1 MKKAIQKDRERQER
15 AGKNRRSFRVK
26 AAGICLMAGL
36 LLMAGAGSAAADETE
51 DGLLLIEDDG
61 EEVVDQSGA
70 SLEEL
75 QAQEAAA
82 ETPQT
87 EAPQILTD
95 EDPTLERASAD
106 MLQLYLDGLTGMA
119 SPIGSD
125 GELEIGQYIK
135 SAMENMGY
143 EISEQSFHEGFLN
156 ANGVDAPGIN
166 IIAERGADAEN
177 RHSDILIISTHYD
190 SKSFPE
196 EGDPFSNDKTGA
208 AVLLEM
214 ARILS
219 GVETDTDIC
228 FLFLSGEEDG
238 LYGSANFVRTLG
250 EEYNG
255 RIAGVIDVERVGYTG
270 DFRYVL
276 KTVDQKENTLG
287 NLLREEAASYGLAD
301 ADTPEAIGLQA
312 DPGVAE
318 NDVQTAGSGNGSE
331 SHAEGNAAGQ
341 DETEAQNWWDWQYLA
356 DEAATQKS
364 FADAGIMAVTVSQ
377 DTAEAEKNAEE
388 NAEDKLKTPDEMS
401 EETDSATADSEAI
414 GNAEEVKPEIT
425 RLQQITDILASVVA
439 RIMSEKTGS
448 LLY

>member
-26 AAGICLMAGL
+26 TAGICLMAGL

-51 DGLLLIEDDG
+51 DGLLIEDDG

-143 EISEQSFHEGFLN
+143 EISEQNFHEGFLN

-214 ARILS
+214 VRILS

-312 DPGVAE
+312 DPGVAG
-318 NDVQTAGSGNGSE
+318 NDLE

-341 DETEAQNWWDWQYLA
+341 DETKAQNWWDWQYLA

-377 DTAEAEKNAEE
+377 DTAEAENNAEE
-388 NAEDKLKTPDEMS
+388 NAGDELKTPDEMS
-401 EETDSATADSEAI
+401 EETDSATADSEAT

>member
-51 DGLLLIEDDG
+51 DGLLIEDDG

-143 EISEQSFHEGFLN
+143 EISEQNFHEGFLN

-255 RIAGVIDVERVGYTG
+255 RKAGVIDVERVGYTG

-276 KTVDQKENTLG
+276 KTTDQKENTLG

-312 DPGVAE
+312 DPGVAG
-318 NDVQTAGSGNGSE
+318 NDLE

-377 DTAEAEKNAEE
+377 DTAEAENNAEE
-388 NAEDKLKTPDEMS
+388 NAGDELKTPDEMS
-401 EETDSATADSEAI
+401 EETDSATADSEAT

>member
-26 AAGICLMAGL
+26 TAGICLMAGL

-51 DGLLLIEDDG
+51 DGLLIEDDG

-143 EISEQSFHEGFLN
+143 EISEQNFHEGFLN

-177 RHSDILIISTHYD
+177 RHSDILIVSTHYD

-276 KTVDQKENTLG
+276 KTTDQKENTLG

-301 ADTPEAIGLQA
+301 ADIPEAIGLQA

-318 NDVQTAGSGNGSE
+318 SDAQTAGSGNGSE

-341 DETEAQNWWDWQYLA
+341 DETEAQNWWDWQYLV

-377 DTAEAEKNAEE
+377 DTAEAENNAEE
-388 NAEDKLKTPDEMS
+388 NAGDELKTPDEMS
-401 EETDSATADSEAI
+401 EETDSATADSEAT

>member
-1 MKKAIQKDRERQER
+1 MQMKKAIQKDRERQER

-51 DGLLLIEDDG
+51 DGLLIEDDG

-143 EISEQSFHEGFLN
+143 EISEQNFHEGFLN

-276 KTVDQKENTLG
+276 KTTDQKENTLG

-312 DPGVAE
+312 DPGVAG
-318 NDVQTAGSGNGSE
+318 NDLE

-377 DTAEAEKNAEE
+377 DTAEAENNAEE
-388 NAEDKLKTPDEMS
+388 NAGDELKTPDEMS
-401 EETDSATADSEAI
+401 EETDSATADSEAT

>member
-26 AAGICLMAGL
+26 TAGICLMAGL

-51 DGLLLIEDDG
+51 DGLLIEDDG

-143 EISEQSFHEGFLN
+143 EISEQNFHEGFLN

-196 EGDPFSNDKTGA
+196 EEDPFSNDKTGA

-276 KTVDQKENTLG
+276 KTTDQKENTLG

-312 DPGVAE
+312 DPGVAG
-318 NDVQTAGSGNGSE
+318 NDLE

-377 DTAEAEKNAEE
+377 DTAEAENNAEE
-388 NAEDKLKTPDEMS
+388 NAGDELKTPDEMS
-401 EETDSATADSEAI
+401 EETDSETTDSEAT

>member
-26 AAGICLMAGL
+26 TAGICLMAGL

-51 DGLLLIEDDG
+51 DGLLIEDDG

-143 EISEQSFHEGFLN
+143 EISEQNFHEGFLN

-166 IIAERGADAEN
+166 IIVERGADAEN

-276 KTVDQKENTLG
+276 KTTDQKENTLG

-312 DPGVAE
+312 DPGVAG
-318 NDVQTAGSGNGSE
+318 NDLE

-377 DTAEAEKNAEE
+377 DTAEAENNAEE
-388 NAEDKLKTPDEMS
+388 NAGDELKTPDEMS
-401 EETDSATADSEAI
+401 EETDSATADSEAT

>member
-26 AAGICLMAGL
+26 TAGICLMAGL

-51 DGLLLIEDDG
+51 DGLLIEDDG

-82 ETPQT
+82 ETQQT

-143 EISEQSFHEGFLN
+143 EISEQNFHEGFLN

-287 NLLREEAASYGLAD
+287 NLLREEAASYGPVD

-312 DPGVAE
+312 DPGVAG
-318 NDVQTAGSGNGSE
+318 NDLE

-388 NAEDKLKTPDEMS
+388 NAGDELKTPDEKS
-401 EETDSATADSEAI
+401 EETDSETTDSEAI
-414 GNAEEVKPEIT
+414 GNAEEMKPEIT

>member
-26 AAGICLMAGL
+26 TAGICLMAGL

-51 DGLLLIEDDG
+51 DGLLIEDDG

-143 EISEQSFHEGFLN
+143 EISEQNFHEGFLN

-287 NLLREEAASYGLAD
+287 NLLREEAASYGPVD

-312 DPGVAE
+312 DPGVAG
-318 NDVQTAGSGNGSE
+318 NDLE

-388 NAEDKLKTPDEMS
+388 NAGDELKTPDEKS
-401 EETDSATADSEAI
+401 EETDSETTDLEAI
-414 GNAEEVKPEIT
+414 GNAEEMKPEIT

>member
-26 AAGICLMAGL
+26 TAGICLMAGL

-51 DGLLLIEDDG
+51 DGLLIEDDG

-143 EISEQSFHEGFLN
+143 EISEQNFHEGFLN

-214 ARILS
+214 VRILS

-312 DPGVAE
+312 DPGVAG
-318 NDVQTAGSGNGSE
+318 NDLE

-356 DEAATQKS
+356 DEAATQKR

-377 DTAEAEKNAEE
+377 DTAEAENNAEE
-388 NAEDKLKTPDEMS
+388 NAGDELKTPDEMS
-401 EETDSATADSEAI
+401 EETDSETADSEAT

>member
-51 DGLLLIEDDG
+51 DGLLIEDDG

-143 EISEQSFHEGFLN
+143 EISEQNFHEGFLN

-208 AVLLEM
+208 VVLLEM

-276 KTVDQKENTLG
+276 KTTDQKENTLG

-312 DPGVAE
+312 DPGVAG
-318 NDVQTAGSGNGSE
+318 NDLE

-377 DTAEAEKNAEE
+377 DTAEAENNAEE
-388 NAEDKLKTPDEMS
+388 NAGDELKTPDEMS
-401 EETDSATADSEAI
+401 EETDSATADSEAT

>member
-26 AAGICLMAGL
+26 TAGICLMAGL

-51 DGLLLIEDDG
+51 DGLLIEDDG

-87 EAPQILTD
+87 EASQILTD

-143 EISEQSFHEGFLN
+143 EISEQNFHEGFLN

-166 IIAERGADAEN
+166 IIVERGADAEN

-276 KTVDQKENTLG
+276 KTTDQKENTLG

-312 DPGVAE
+312 DPGVAG
-318 NDVQTAGSGNGSE
+318 NDLE

-377 DTAEAEKNAEE
+377 DTAEAENNAEE
-388 NAEDKLKTPDEMS
+388 NAGDELKTPDEMS
-401 EETDSATADSEAI
+401 EETDSATADSEAT

>member
-26 AAGICLMAGL
+26 TAGICLMAGL

-51 DGLLLIEDDG
+51 DGLLIEDDG

-143 EISEQSFHEGFLN
+143 EISEQNFHEGFLN

-287 NLLREEAASYGLAD
+287 NLLREEAASYGPVD

-312 DPGVAE
+312 DPGVAG
-318 NDVQTAGSGNGSE
+318 NDLE

-388 NAEDKLKTPDEMS
+388 NAGDELKTPDEKS
-401 EETDSATADSEAI
+401 EETDSETTDSEAI
-414 GNAEEVKPEIT
+414 GNAEEMKPEIT